1 MQLMSL
7 PGSPSGHTDVSAFSA
22 APCAHAARTAPAR
35 RDGADSLAVPST
47 SLARRGR
54 FSSFTQRNHHAQ

>member
-1 MQLMSL
+1 MRLIRPAF
-7 PGSPSGHTDVSAFSA
+7 PGGHTDVSAFSA
-22 APCAHAARTAPAR
+22 APCAHATWMAPAR

-54 FSSFTQRNHHAQ
+54 FSSFNQRNHHAQ